1 MVPHDQHPGV
11 AFSANWL
18 DGFPG
23 IINDD
28 LDSTFAIKKFKA
40 SARPALSAFDHLVWQ
55 GATSPTRRG
64 ESPSPHE
71 LLRERTAAAA
81 GLCRVRVYKDEALL
95 HERFVVIENH
105 PVQIYE

>member
-55 GATSPTRRG
+55 GATSPPDGAKPRHHTNYY
-64 ESPSPHE
+64 EKE
-71 LLRERTAAAA
+71 LPQPQ
-81 GLCRVRVYKDEALL
+81 D
-95 HERFVVIENH
+95 FVEFGFTKTKPCCMSVSL
-105 PVQIYE
+105 